1 MLLSWKSLGLMAGT
15 GILFVLSVLSYKRLI
30 INLNRFTSDIELWKE
45 LELKTSELEGKDSE

>member
-45 LELKTSELEGKDSE
+45 LELKISEIEGKDSE